1 MSSGFF
7 FFFFIIILPVLDLIF
22 DLVKRLV
29 YIIYEYVIWSKVV
42 QNTQKSSDDVILA
55 LTVLL

>member
-1 MSSGFF
+1 MSSGV

-29 YIIYEYVIWSKVV
+29 YIIYEYVI
-42 QNTQKSSDDVILA
+42 
-55 LTVLL
+55 

>member
-1 MSSGFF
+1 MSSGFV
-7 FFFFIIILPVLDLIF
+7 FFFIIILPVLDLIF